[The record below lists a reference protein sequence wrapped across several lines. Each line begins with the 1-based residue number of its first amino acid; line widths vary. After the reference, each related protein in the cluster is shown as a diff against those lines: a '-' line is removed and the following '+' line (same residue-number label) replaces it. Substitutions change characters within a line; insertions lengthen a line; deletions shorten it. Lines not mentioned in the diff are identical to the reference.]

1 MLNRKMYIII
11 SIIIVVIIIISVF
24 SLNFLNSNYY
34 AIKSNNSVIKVAKVE
49 LLSNVTTVLVGNS
62 NLPYSFR
69 AYDYVG
75 INTNLW
81 NLGKNS
87 KGNVMMNLNGSTLNV
102 VVNFTKAMYL
112 GYPSVL
118 GYPEILYGVDVWGSN
133 VPPPSNLLFLPQPLY
148 NISNN
153 TLLLVKYLIS
163 DHSGTP
169 IDFAYDIW
177 IVKNVTTAGATHGD
191 IELMI
196 WLDDEYGMVPAGKYV
211 TTVKIPLII
220 NGNVVISNFLVYV
233 DNGTLNPWTIITF
246 KLDSPISN
254 GSVGISLGYF
264 VKELTKI
271 LVNYFNWNENYIN
284 NLMMQTIDIG
294 SEFRQNPY
302 GGAQYTFTIY
312 DYSIEI
318 VNRFP

>member
-1 MLNRKMYIII
+1 
-11 SIIIVVIIIISVF
+11 
-24 SLNFLNSNYY
+24 
-34 AIKSNNSVIKVAKVE
+34 
-49 LLSNVTTVLVGNS
+49 
-62 NLPYSFR
+62 
-69 AYDYVG
+69 
-75 INTNLW
+75 
-81 NLGKNS
+81 
-87 KGNVMMNLNGSTLNV
+87 
-102 VVNFTKAMYL
+102 
-112 GYPSVL
+112 
-118 GYPEILYGVDVWGSN
+118 
-133 VPPPSNLLFLPQPLY
+133 
-148 NISNN
+148 
-153 TLLLVKYLIS
+153 
-163 DHSGTP
+163 
-169 IDFAYDIW
+169 
-177 IVKNVTTAGATHGD
+177 
-191 IELMI
+191 
-196 WLDDEYGMVPAGKYV
+196 
-211 TTVKIPLII
+211 
-220 NGNVVISNFLVYV
+220 VVISNFLVYV